1 MRHELH
7 ELTRI
12 GVGLTPRTRRVWT
25 GPGFSALYRVAATG
39 KLAKVRAGTG
49 RPAAGEPLR
58 SSHGYHGAVVSH
70 KVPAAQ
76 AKSVAAR
83 QTPPAVGRSTISGKL
98 K

>member
-1 MRHELH
+1 MNTDLGGPHAKEQR
-7 ELTRI
+7 
-12 GVGLTPRTRRVWT
+12 GVD
-25 GPGFSALYRVAATG
+25 GPWFPGALQRGAAAG

-83 QTPPAVGRSTISGKL
+83 QIPPTVSRSTILG
-98 K
+98 